1 MHEVSTGNGA
11 EREKTE
17 ANAATGHVIAV
28 RGAVVD
34 VDFAGHALPPVD
46 TALRI
51 SMQDRAPVLAEVQA
65 HISETAVR
73 ALALQSTAG
82 LARGVTVQVGAG
94 PIEVPVGE
102 AVLGRLLDVAGV
114 TRDDG
119 APLPDDVARR
129 PIHRAP
135 PPLSAQRG
143 ATRLFELARFLF
155 RPVAD
160 IIAQRQAS
168 AHALM
173 NEANAAKASAQVERD
188 ALSAEREQ
196 LATQRAQALAQA
208 EADADRQRA
217 ALLAA
222 ALEEADRLHAQA
234 AADRA
239 RESAAQAEAA
249 SALAVQLAVDIAGK
263 LLDRVPDSLRVAAF
277 VDGLADGVRSLS
289 PAARAGMAS
298 DASLQLTAPRA
309 LTPDERAAC
318 ETALSV
324 ALGSTIALHAQVD
337 RALIA
342 GLELSG
348 AHGIVRNSW
357 RDQLEQIH
365 TGLLR
370 DDGHTR

>member
-1 MHEVSTGNGA
+1 MRIDWST
-11 EREKTE
+11 
-17 ANAATGHVIAV
+17 
-28 RGAVVD
+28 
-34 VDFAGHALPPVD
+34 
-46 TALRI
+46 
-51 SMQDRAPVLAEVQA
+51 
-65 HISETAVR
+65 
-73 ALALQSTAG
+73 LALQ
-82 LARGVTVQVGAG
+82 TVNALILVW
-94 PIEVPVGE
+94 
-102 AVLGRLLDVAGV
+102 L
-114 TRDDG
+114 
-119 APLPDDVARR
+119 
-129 PIHRAP
+129 
-135 PPLSAQRG
+135 
-143 ATRLFELARFLF
+143 LARFLF

-160 IIAQRQAS
+160 IITQRQAS

-173 NEANAAKASAQVERD
+173 NEANTAKASAQVERD

-208 EADADRQRA
+208 EADADKQRA
-217 ALLAA
+217 SLLAA
-222 ALEEADRLHAQA
+222 AHEEADRLRAQA

-249 SALAVQLAVDIAGK
+249 SALAVQLAVDIARK
-263 LLDRVPDSLRVAAF
+263 LLDRVPDSLRITAF

-289 PAARAGMAS
+289 PAARAEMAS
-298 DASLQLTAPRA
+298 DASLQLTVPRA

-318 ETALSV
+318 ETALSA

-342 GLELSG
+342 GLELTG
-348 AHGIVRNSW
+348 THGVVRNSW